1 VKAGGFIMKWL
12 TLYNKIGKQ
21 PIRNINKSDVT
32 VMVDNKEIKVSGIK
46 FKVDGTPYL
55 ITEPRK

>member
-1 VKAGGFIMKWL
+1 MKWL

-32 VMVDNKEIKVSGIK
+32 VMVDNKEIKVTGIK

-55 ITEPRK
+55 ITEPRKQ